1 MFKCSN
7 VPMVQW
13 SNVTMLGCLD
23 IQMFN
28 DFGYSQGF
36 FFRNAMYF
44 NSFSG
49 AGVSSGWVKH
59 NFRLVSRFKS
69 SNLSMFQ
76 SSNVQMFICS
86 NVLMFNFFWCSIVPM
101 FKCWGNVKV
110 LWSSKYAVFSPFFV
124 LFWNSLFFV
133 LVVEGRCVFRLGDQP
148 FVQMFKCPNIP
159 VFQWSNDIT
168 WCVNG
173 RSSICM

>member
-1 MFKCSN
+1 MLFQETKVHLYYKYSKCLLWTSMNVGKLRVMIIVPYFAFFCCWRIPVFKSNIQKFKCSNVQMFKCSN

-76 SSNVQMFICS
+76 SSNVQMFKCSNVQMFKCS
-86 NVLMFNFFWCSIVPM
+86 NVLMFNFV
-101 FKCWGNVKV
+101 
-110 LWSSKYAVFSPFFV
+110 
-124 LFWNSLFFV
+124 
-133 LVVEGRCVFRLGDQP
+133 
-148 FVQMFKCPNIP
+148 
-159 VFQWSNDIT
+159 
-168 WCVNG
+168 
-173 RSSICM
+173 